1 MGDMKTGGQT
11 IVQELA
17 AVMERIDSGECE
29 ALCGAI
35 LAARRIFLAGAGRS
49 GLVVRAFAMRL
60 MHLGLAAY
68 VCGETTTP
76 GAAEGDLLLIVSG
89 SGETGGLPAAAKK
102 AKSMGCRL
110 ALITVRRQSTI
121 GELADYLVQVP
132 APTPKA
138 EHGFRSIQPMG
149 ALFEQSCLL
158 LLDAAV
164 MRLMEQM
171 DVDEAAMYARHAN
184 LE

>member
-60 MHLGLAAY
+60 S
-68 VCGETTTP
+68 
-76 GAAEGDLLLIVSG
+76 LIH
-89 SGETGGLPAAAKK
+89 
-102 AKSMGCRL
+102 
-110 ALITVRRQSTI
+110 I
-121 GELADYLVQVP
+121 
-132 APTPKA
+132 
-138 EHGFRSIQPMG
+138 
-149 ALFEQSCLL
+149 
-158 LLDAAV
+158 
-164 MRLMEQM
+164 
-171 DVDEAAMYARHAN
+171 
-184 LE
+184 

>member
-1 MGDMKTGGQT
+1 MEDVKAGGQA

-17 AVMERIDSGECE
+17 SLMERIDGREWE
-29 ALCGAI
+29 ALCDAI
-35 LAARRIFLAGAGRS
+35 LAARRVFLAGAGRS
-49 GLVVRAFAMRL
+49 GLAVRAFAMRL
-60 MHLGLAAY
+60 MHLGLSAW

-76 GAAEGDLLLIVSG
+76 GAGAGDLLLIVSG

-102 AKSMGCRL
+102 AKSLGCQV
-110 ALITVRRQSTI
+110 ALITVRPESTI
-121 GELADYLVQVP
+121 GELADCVVKIP

-149 ALFEQSCLL
+149 ALFEQSSHLL
-158 LLDAAV
+158 MDAAV
-164 MRLMEQM
+164 LRLMTRM
-171 DVDEAAMYARHAN
+171 GVDEAAMYARHAN

>member
-1 MGDMKTGGQT
+1 MGDAKTNAQA

-17 AVMERIDSGECE
+17 AAMERIDSGACE
-29 ALCGAI
+29 GLCDAI
-35 LAARRIFLAGAGRS
+35 LAARRVFLAGAGRS
-49 GLVVRAFAMRL
+49 GLAVRSFAMRL
-60 MHLGLAAY
+60 MHLGLTAY

-76 GAAEGDLLLIVSG
+76 GAGSGDLLLIVSG

-102 AKSMGCRL
+102 AKSMGCRV
-110 ALITVRRQSTI
+110 ALVTVRPESAI
-121 GELADYLVQVP
+121 GALADCIVQVP

-138 EHGFRSIQPMG
+138 EHGFRSVQPMG
-149 ALFEQSCLL
+149 ALFEQSCLV

-164 MRLMEQM
+164 MRLMERM
-171 DVDEAAMYARHAN
+171 GVDEAAMYARHAN

>member
-1 MGDMKTGGQT
+1 MGTVKAGAQAVAG
-11 IVQELA
+11 ELS
-17 AVMERIDSGECE
+17 AVMERIDGGEWE

-35 LAARRIFLAGAGRS
+35 LAAKRVFLAGAGRS
-49 GLVVRAFAMRL
+49 GLAVRSFAMRL
-60 MHLGLAAY
+60 MHLGLSAF

-76 GAAEGDLLLIVSG
+76 GAGAGDLLLIVSG
-89 SGETGGLPAAAKK
+89 SGETGSLPAAARK
-102 AKSMGCRL
+102 ARSLGCQV
-110 ALITVRRQSTI
+110 ALITVRPESTV
-121 GELADYLVQVP
+121 GALADCIARVP

-158 LLDAAV
+158 LLDAV
-164 MRLMEQM
+164 VLRLMERM
-171 DVDEAAMYARHAN
+171 GVDEAAMYARHAN